1 MGIRRPIKNDLI
13 WLLVDA
19 IPVFGDKNQL
29 LYVICS
35 FDITIQKKI
44 EENLK
49 ISNERYTYVNM
60 ATSDVIWD
68 WQIDSDSLIISDNYS
83 KLFGHKLSNRAN
95 FIKIKEFNTLVHPE
109 DLPRVMAKVTAELD
123 GNATIWY
130 DEFLFKIGRYVCFY
144 KDKAYIICDDSGKPY
159 V

>member
-1 MGIRRPIKNDLI
+1 
-13 WLLVDA
+13 
-19 IPVFGDKNQL
+19 
-29 LYVICS
+29 
-35 FDITIQKKI
+35 
-44 EENLK
+44 
-49 ISNERYTYVNM
+49 M

-130 DEFLFKIGRYVCFY
+130 DEFRFLKSDGTRFY
-144 KDKAYIICDDSGKPY
+144 KDKAYIIRDDSGKAIRMIGAQTDIT
-159 V
+159 VEQNLQEN

>member
-1 MGIRRPIKNDLI
+1 
-13 WLLVDA
+13 
-19 IPVFGDKNQL
+19 
-29 LYVICS
+29 
-35 FDITIQKKI
+35 
-44 EENLK
+44 
-49 ISNERYTYVNM
+49 M

-68 WQIDSDSLIISDNYS
+68 WQIDSLIISDNYS

-130 DEFLFKIGRYVCFY
+130 DEFRFLKSDGTYAFIKIKLTSYVTTQVNHTYDWCA
-144 KDKAYIICDDSGKPY
+144 DLI
-159 V
+159 

>member
-1 MGIRRPIKNDLI
+1 MAPLSHLKTTLSLKPYKTKSINNIVMGIRPIKNDLI

-35 FDITIQKKI
+35 FKDITIQKKI

-109 DLPRVMAKVTAELD
+109 DLQESWLK
-123 GNATIWY
+123 
-130 DEFLFKIGRYVCFY
+130 
-144 KDKAYIICDDSGKPY
+144 
-159 V
+159 

>member
-1 MGIRRPIKNDLI
+1 
-13 WLLVDA
+13 
-19 IPVFGDKNQL
+19 
-29 LYVICS
+29 
-35 FDITIQKKI
+35 
-44 EENLK
+44 
-49 ISNERYTYVNM
+49 M

-83 KLFGHKLSNRAN
+83 KLFGHKSNRAN

-130 DEFLFKIGRYVCFY
+130 DEFF
-144 KDKAYIICDDSGKPY
+144 
-159 V
+159 